1 MRNKSESGNML
12 RRTSVVGATIGRP
25 QTVDEKR
32 SRRSKRRGVDAF
44 LDE

>member
-1 MRNKSESGNML
+1 MML
-12 RRTSVVGATIGRP
+12 IGIKKHRRGAHSCAP
-25 QTVDEKR
+25 AQTVDEKR